1 MNDDRYNQLIEKLNT
16 FLSVDKGPLSVS
28 PTRGTPGASKA
39 ASPGTPFIVRKMD
52 INVLSQNETL
62 LVHTLLH
69 KFYASGNR
77 DLSKTDI
84 RNLHNEVK
92 EKLASHVYFDRLDDS

>member
-1 MNDDRYNQLIEKLNT
+1 MNSDRYNQLVDKLNT

-28 PTRGTPGASKA
+28 PTRRTLGAGKA
-39 ASPGTPFIVRKMD
+39 TSPGTPFIVRKMD
-52 INVLSQNETL
+52 LNVLSQNETI

-77 DLSKTDI
+77 ELSKTDI
-84 RNLHNEVK
+84 KNLHNEVK
-92 EKLASHVYFDRLDDS
+92 EKLTSHIRFDTLDDE